1 MPGVA
6 QRTERFTS
14 LTGMRAGLTGKLLRY
29 GVGSVVATVCSQTTF
44 VVVYGP
50 LHAST
55 TLSSSLAWIAGA
67 IPNYWLNRSWT
78 WGRRGRPS
86 LTRELLPYVAIIL
99 TTLGLAILATAGAAA
114 ALEGT
119 SIAHPARTVIVAGV
133 YFLVYVVMFVFR
145 FLLFDRLFGRAPQP
159 DVR

>member
-6 QRTERFTS
+6 ERFAAMREVR
-14 LTGMRAGLTGKLLRY
+14 TGLLAKVLRY
-29 GVGSVVATVCSQTTF
+29 GAGSVVATVCSETTF
-44 VVVYGP
+44 LILYGP
-50 LHAST
+50 VGAST
-55 TLSSSLAWIAGA
+55 TVSTSFAWLAGA
-67 IPNYWLNRSWT
+67 LPNYWLNRSWT